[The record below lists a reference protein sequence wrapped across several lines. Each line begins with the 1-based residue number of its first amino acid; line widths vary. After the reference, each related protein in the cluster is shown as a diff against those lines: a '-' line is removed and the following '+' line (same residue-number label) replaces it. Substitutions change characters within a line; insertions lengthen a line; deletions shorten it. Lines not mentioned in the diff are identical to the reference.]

1 MSIQTVDKFSAKD
14 ISARAEY
21 QEKGEELD
29 RSGPEDYYFKSNDT
43 ILREVVG
50 QGAVALGLGST
61 PLAGDYEA
69 TFNGINPRTGESFV
83 SEVRRGQIDKDPN
96 AVAGFSTSFNVDK
109 SISVLYASASPDV
122 QRVIERAL
130 MEASRRSIEN
140 AEQRGILGTRALKEK
155 APESL
160 TEALM
165 VINGGGE
172 KRLENASGGVISFN
186 YLHFTSRNLDPHL
199 HVHCE
204 IPNLIIG
211 EDGKWRT
218 LNASELYRRQTE
230 MAAIFDGYAYEA
242 IKRDCPELAE
252 LLSVDFERGGLIAPC
267 VSQELI
273 SKYST
278 RRNEIKDAMREQ
290 GLTGAD
296 AARGVAKRTREG
308 KEIVDGEALRAAWRE
323 EIGKLDRVPGDL
335 TPATKLAIEQ
345 MVFRSGSVFKAHD
358 LDRVAAQLAI
368 GHGGPTEIE
377 SVRSEICRQIGVIT
391 LPIQDGQKDQ
401 LYTTEAF
408 RQFEVDLLRYALKAQ
423 APAERFALTEDVM
436 AAALAKVEAEKG
448 FALRDE
454 QRAAFIH
461 AAGGAQLSIIEG
473 AAGTGKSQ
481 TLAALRV
488 GYEAAGHRVLGLAP
502 SGAAAAELE
511 KSSGIESRT
520 IHALLMRLEN
530 DNPEKREVLA
540 ATDVLVV
547 DEAGMVDTRTMHK
560 LLGFAE
566 KAGAKVV
573 LTGDSKQLE
582 SVGSASTFQML
593 GNQIGPARLEQIARQ
608 RDAADREISQAWF
621 AGGAAAAQMDARGL
635 LRAEGDGTPTA
646 INMMLR
652 DAAQTHAAGTEWR
665 EILLLADRNAQVN
678 ELNRRVREHRKELGE
693 LDASTEQRI
702 AVTGDRGYSREL
714 DVAPG
719 DRLMLRRNAM
729 LGDSQ
734 VYNGDRATLLGIER
748 IQTGEGKDGQPIF
761 DHRLTVQLDRNGET
775 LAWNLSEYDRIDH
788 AYAMTVHKSQGLT
801 VDHAFYLASEMSD
814 RRSSYVAFTRSREA
828 CPFYLDA
835 STAKV
840 FADNTGEFSAKLTA
854 LDADSATKSSVLA
867 ELPHPASVRVIEQE
881 QPTTKA
887 LLEKS
892 GDRFEYPS
900 EPPAPA
906 EASPEIIVI
915 PPGQGDAVLAKARGY
930 AVTELIDRPDD
941 TRRRPGKPYERPAGA
956 DRIALQAEYL
966 PPIPELKQ
974 EAHQATEAKHEKD
987 RQTDRYQPGRPAAAN
1002 PRQLDAGAER
1012 PAERDGRATGEPAG
1026 GPFGRYQLAPG
1037 AEFRAGDPA
1046 RYIEHRAAGPGQPD
1060 AFDAFGSAP
1069 AHDLQRLLG
1078 SRLDAGREG
1087 RAEGLLPAHVSVC
1100 RGDAARLRREAD
1112 RSASDAVNS
1121 LGGEV
1126 RRMAKPKFDKAADEQ
1141 EKREIRSRV
1150 SVEMVAQDL
1159 GYERVRGAS
1168 SRVKFRDSRRDKDD
1182 PMREIVLSNRGDGS
1196 WISSKSYQQKGLG
1209 GDVFNLRMKATGE
1222 SFADAHRAL
1231 YRMASG
1237 REPERSAGASR
1248 SARQTAQQPQMS
1260 DAERAAKAAADAA
1273 QAAEGREA
1281 NRLAAHAQYRA
1292 AARRP
1297 NAFLESRGISP
1308 ETLANTYWR
1317 TDRRDNAIF
1326 VHEDAAG
1333 RFAGF
1338 EKKSGGFG
1346 QFSASERGIY
1356 VANGKIEQAREIRV
1370 SEGGLDALSAY
1381 QLASRAE
1388 QRSVL
1393 FASTG
1398 GNPAHDN
1405 LAALVGLAERRQV
1418 TQISLAYDH
1427 DKAGDAHTATMRD
1440 LLAQHA
1446 PHLTVRD
1453 VRHEMGLEQGEDP
1466 NDLLRRRQ
1474 AEKTAE
1480 STQQRRPAD
1489 QERAAQPTAAPTIEQ
1504 RPAPIPALS
1513 AEKPGAEPEP
1523 EQEPAKPSWT
1533 PAPVPQQQ
1541 PEQEQDYN
1549 NGMER

>member
-1 MSIQTVDKFSAKD
+1 MAIFTVDKFRAKD
-14 ISARAEY
+14 VGARADY
-21 QEKGEELD
+21 FEKGEELEAGPQYT
-29 RSGPEDYYFKSNDT
+29 SGEEDYFLDSRDT
-43 ILREVVG
+43 ILSEIVG
-50 QGAVALGLGST
+50 GGSVALGLGSN
-61 PLAGDYEA
+61 PEPGDYKLL
-69 TFNGINPRTGESFV
+69 FNGFNPRTGESFV
-83 SEVRRGQIDKDPN
+83 SDTRRGQLDKDPKAN
-96 AVAGFSTSFNVDK
+96 AGFSTSFNVDK
-109 SISVLYASASPDV
+109 SISLLYASSPAEI
-122 QRVIERAL
+122 QQHFEKAM
-130 MEASRRSIEN
+130 MEAARRSIEQ
-140 AEQRGILGTRALKEK
+140 AEKRGIIGTRAVAQGESEK
-155 APESL
+155 AMEDATGQIVSL
-160 TEALM
+160 
-165 VINGGGE
+165 
-172 KRLENASGGVISFN
+172 N
-186 YLHFTSRNLDPHL
+186 YLHFTNRAQEPHL

-204 IPNLIIG
+204 IPNLVIG

-218 LNASELYRRQTE
+218 INARELYARQTE
-230 MAAIFDGYAYEA
+230 MAAMFDGYLYQALQ
-242 IKRDCPELAE
+242 RDCPEISRLLA
-252 LLSVDFERGGLIAPC
+252 VDFERSGLIAPC
-267 VSQELI
+267 VSPELI
-273 SKYST
+273 KQFSS
-278 RRNEIKDAMREQ
+278 RREEIKETMREE
-290 GLTGAD
+290 GLAGQD
-296 AARGVAKRTREG
+296 AARGVAKRTRPE
-308 KEIVDGEALRAAWRE
+308 KELIDPEELRKRWKE
-323 EIGKLDRVPGDL
+323 EIGDIHHEPGDL
-335 TPATKLAIEQ
+335 TPATKLMVEQ
-345 MVFRSGSVFKAHD
+345 LLFRSGSVFKERD
-358 LDRVAAQLAI
+358 LDRAAMQLSI
-368 GHGGPTEIE
+368 CHGGPNDMPAIK
-377 SVRSEICRQIGVIT
+377 SAICRQLGVIK
-391 LPIQDGQKDQ
+391 LPEFEGGDGKKAQ
-401 LYTTEAF
+401 LYTSESF
-408 RQFEVDLLRYALKAQ
+408 RQMEVDLLRFALKAR
-423 APAERFALTEDVM
+423 APAERFALTD
-436 AAALAKVEAEKG
+436 AALTAAVAQVEQEKG

-454 QRAAFIH
+454 QRVAFIH

-530 DNPEKREVLA
+530 DNPQKREVLS

-566 KAGAKVV
+566 AAGAKVV

-593 GNQIGPARLEQIARQ
+593 GEQLGAARLEQIARQ
-608 RDAADREISQAWF
+608 RNPDDRAISQAWF
-621 AGGAAAAQMDARGL
+621 AGGDAVGQMEARGL
-635 LRAEGDGTPTA
+635 LRAEGEGTPTA

-652 DAAQTHAAGTEWR
+652 DAAQTHAAGTDWR
-665 EILLLADRNAQVN
+665 EILLLADRNAQVG

-693 LDASTEQRI
+693 LDADAEKRI
-702 AVTGDRGYSREL
+702 ETTSDRGYSRSL

-719 DRLMLRRNAM
+719 DRLMLRRNAL
-729 LGDSQ
+729 LGEAQ

-748 IQTGEGKDGQPIF
+748 IQTGEDKDGQPIF

-906 EASPEIIVI
+906 KASPEIIVI
-915 PPGQGDAVLAKARGY
+915 PPGQGDAVLANARGY

-966 PPIPELKQ
+966 PPLPELKP
-974 EAHQATEAKHEKD
+974 EAHQAKEAAHEKA
-987 RQTDRYQPGRPAAAN
+987 RTDHERNQPGRPAAAN

-1026 GPFGRYQLAPG
+1026 SPFGRYQLAPG
-1037 AEFRAGDPA
+1037 AEFRAGDPSQ
-1046 RYIEHRAAGPGQPD
+1046 YTEHRAPGPGQPD
-1060 AFDAFGSAP
+1060 PFDAFRPAA

-1087 RAEGLLPAHVSVC
+1087 GTEGLLPPHVQVC
-1100 RGDAARLRREAD
+1100 GGDAARLRREAD
-1112 RSASDAVNS
+1112 RSASDAVERS
-1121 LGGEV
+1121 VEG
-1126 RRMAKPKFDKAADEQ
+1126 RRMAKQYDKAADEQ

-1260 DAERAAKAAADAA
+1260 DAERAAKAAAA
-1273 QAAEGREA
+1273 REA
-1281 NRLAAHAQYRA
+1281 NRLAAHAQYQA
-1292 AARRP
+1292 AVRRP

-1338 EKKSGGFG
+1338 EKKSRGFG

-1356 VANGKIEQAREIRV
+1356 VANGKVEQAREIRV

-1453 VRHEMGLEQGEDP
+1453 VRREMGLEQGEDP
-1466 NDLLRRRQ
+1466 NDLLQRRQ
-1474 AEKTAE
+1474 RELAAEM
-1480 STQQRRPAD
+1480 SQQRRPAE
-1489 QERAAQPTAAPTIEQ
+1489 QEQAAQPTPAPTAAE
-1504 RPAPIPALS
+1504 RPAPVPAPS
-1513 AEKPGAEPEP
+1513 ADKPGAET
-1523 EQEPAKPSWT
+1523 EQEPAKPAWT
-1533 PAPVPQQQ
+1533 PAPVPQQ
-1541 PEQEQDYN
+1541 PEQDQENDYY

>member
-83 SEVRRGQIDKDPN
+83 SEVRRGQIDKDPS

-130 MEASRRSIEN
+130 MKASRRSIEN

-165 VINGGGE
+165 AINGGGE

-218 LNASELYRRQTE
+218 LNAIEIYRRQTE
-230 MAAIFDGYAYEA
+230 MAAIFDGYVFEA

-267 VSQELI
+267 VSPELI
-273 SKYST
+273 KKYST
-278 RRNEIKDAMREQ
+278 RSNEIKEVMREQ

-323 EIGKLDRVPGDL
+323 EIGQLDRVPGDL

-345 MVFRSGSVFKAHD
+345 MVFRNGSVFKAHD

-368 GHGGPTEIE
+368 GHGGPAEIE
-377 SVRSEICRQIGVIT
+377 SVKTEICRQLGVIT
-391 LPIQDGQKDQ
+391 LPSQEGQKDQ

-436 AAALAKVEAEKG
+436 AAALAHVEAEKG

-530 DNPEKREVLA
+530 DNPQKREVLS

-566 KAGAKVV
+566 AAGAKVV

-593 GNQIGPARLEQIARQ
+593 GEQLGAARLEQIARQ
-608 RDAADREISQAWF
+608 RNPDDRAISQAWF
-621 AGGAAAAQMDARGL
+621 AGGDAVGQMEARGL
-635 LRAEGDGTPTA
+635 LRAEGEGTPTA

-652 DAAQTHAAGTEWR
+652 DAAQTHAAGTDWR
-665 EILLLADRNAQVN
+665 EILLLADRNAQVG

-693 LDASTEQRI
+693 LDADAEKRI
-702 AVTGDRGYSREL
+702 ETTSDRGYSRSLE
-714 DVAPG
+714 VAPG
-719 DRLMLRRNAM
+719 DRLMLRRNAK

-748 IQTGEGKDGQPIF
+748 IQTGEDKDGQPIF
-761 DHRLTVQLDRNGET
+761 DHQLTVQLDRSGERLT
-775 LAWNLSEYDRIDH
+775 WSLSEYDRIDH

-906 EASPEIIVI
+906 KASPEIIVI
-915 PPGQGDAVLAKARGY
+915 PPGQGDAVLANARGY

-966 PPIPELKQ
+966 PPLPELKP
-974 EAHQATEAKHEKD
+974 EAHQAKEAAHEKA
-987 RQTDRYQPGRPAAAN
+987 RTDHERNQPGRPAAAN

-1012 PAERDGRATGEPAG
+1012 PAGRDGRATGEPAA

-1037 AEFRAGDPA
+1037 AEFRAGDPT

-1060 AFDAFGSAP
+1060 AFDAFRP
-1069 AHDLQRLLG
+1069 ATAHSLQRVPGG
-1078 SRLDAGREG
+1078 SLDAGRAG
-1087 RAEGLLPAHVSVC
+1087 RAEGVLPADVSPY
-1100 RGDAARLRREAD
+1100 RGDATRLRRSAD
-1112 RSASDAVNS
+1112 RSPSDAVNS

-1150 SVEMVAQDL
+1150 TVEMVAQDL
-1159 GYERVRGAS
+1159 GYERVNGAS
-1168 SRVKFRDSRRDKDD
+1168 SRVKFRDSRRDKAD
-1182 PMREIVLSNRGDGS
+1182 PMREIVLSTKGDGS

-1209 GDVFNLRMKATGE
+1209 GDVFNLRMKAAGE
-1222 SFADAHRAL
+1222 NFSDAHRAL
-1231 YRMASG
+1231 YRMAYG
-1237 REPERSAGASR
+1237 QEPERSAGASR

-1273 QAAEGREA
+1273 QAAEAREA

-1453 VRHEMGLEQGEDP
+1453 VRREMGLEQGEDP
-1466 NDLLRRRQ
+1466 NDLLQRRQ
-1474 AEKTAE
+1474 RELAAET
-1480 STQQRRPAD
+1480 SQQRRPAE
-1489 QERAAQPTAAPTIEQ
+1489 QEQAAQPTPAPTAAE
-1504 RPAPIPALS
+1504 RPAPVPAPS
-1513 AEKPGAEPEP
+1513 ADKHGAEP
-1523 EQEPAKPSWT
+1523 AWT
-1533 PAPVPQQQ
+1533 PAPVPQRQ
-1541 PEQEQDYN
+1541 PEQDQENDYDYN